1 MRLLAKYLR
10 AIPTDVRAYF
20 RPFLYGLFG
29 GLAAVG
35 FQAGIKVLEWVLW
48 TQLSHIATGY
58 FVLASLVTILVT
70 VDQVFA
76 GSIDSVQIEKLCAEY
91 PYGQFPLV
99 IDGRL
104 VGMLDRKSLLDDH
117 APEQAVKQAE
127 TVYASATIREAVAK
141 MVDKSASLLVVL
153 STDETPIGI
162 VALHDVVRL
171 HSQVADAM

>member
-58 FVLASLVTILVT
+58 FVLASLATLRAIPVSDRWPVGWRARPEI
-70 VDQVFA
+70 A
-76 GSIDSVQIEKLCAEY
+76 PRWSCARTS
-91 PYGQFPLV
+91 G
-99 IDGRL
+99 
-104 VGMLDRKSLLDDH
+104 
-117 APEQAVKQAE
+117 E
-127 TVYASATIREAVAK
+127 T
-141 MVDKSASLLVVL
+141 
-153 STDETPIGI
+153 G
-162 VALHDVVRL
+162 
-171 HSQVADAM
+171 

>member
-35 FQAGIKVLEWVLW
+35 FQAG
-48 TQLSHIATGY
+48 
-58 FVLASLVTILVT
+58 
-70 VDQVFA
+70 
-76 GSIDSVQIEKLCAEY
+76 
-91 PYGQFPLV
+91 
-99 IDGRL
+99 
-104 VGMLDRKSLLDDH
+104 
-117 APEQAVKQAE
+117 
-127 TVYASATIREAVAK
+127 YASATIREAVAK

-162 VALHDVVRL
+162 VTLHDVVRL
-171 HSQVADAM
+171 QSQVTDAI

>member
-58 FVLASLVTILVT
+58 FVLAS
-70 VDQVFA
+70 
-76 GSIDSVQIEKLCAEY
+76 
-91 PYGQFPLV
+91 
-99 IDGRL
+99 
-104 VGMLDRKSLLDDH
+104 DH
-117 APEQAVKQAE
+117 K
-127 TVYASATIREAVAK
+127 YLRIRDLYKE
-141 MVDKSASLLVVL
+141 L
-153 STDETPIGI
+153 GI
-162 VALHDVVRL
+162 
-171 HSQVADAM
+171 